1 MRAKVQRRLKCDTA
15 GALPFIHREPQRRGV
30 VVGTPKNLYKEEKLA
45 KDGGEKAASSEQSS
59 REAEHNRG
67 DTQQNEENRRRKKVN
82 GTTAVLHWGTQRKL
96 CDPI

>member
-30 VVGTPKNLYKEEKLA
+30 VVGTPKNCTKKKNWQKTAA
-45 KDGGEKAASSEQSS
+45 KKQQAVS